1 MEDHLNFLITFENT
15 IKYDHIY
22 PRFALSSSP
31 HIFPNMSPP
40 NFLSFRF
47 YNSLSSVSAVD
58 VFVGSGWST
67 GGQENLSVGTR
78 FLHMIWWCVEKNSK
92 SSAKRSWKTIRWLSK
107 FMVLDQ
113 NLSCFREI
121 HRLSPTHPLSSLSQ
135 MLPPGGKEL
144 QAGATLFNFLDTGI
158 LPFSLSCSFHGYQR
172 ADFCL
177 PSETGR
183 LQISST
189 KQKRAANITVS
200 SHNR

>member
-67 GGQENLSVGTR
+67 GGQENLSVGTW

-121 HRLSPTHPLSSLSQ
+121 HRLSPTYPLSSLSQ
-135 MLPPGGKEL
+135 MLPGSQGV
-144 QAGATLFNFLDTGI
+144 
-158 LPFSLSCSFHGYQR
+158 
-172 ADFCL
+172 
-177 PSETGR
+177 TGR
-183 LQISST
+183 RYSVQLPWYGHTPLQSFLFLSWLSKSWLLPPFWDRMFPDIKHQT
-189 KQKRAANITVS
+189 EEGCE
-200 SHNR
+200 HNYLLT

>member
-22 PRFALSSSP
+22 PRFAFSSSP

-67 GGQENLSVGTR
+67 GGQENLSVGTW

-135 MLPPGGKEL
+135 MLPREAGSYRQALLCSTSLIRAYSPSVFLVPFMAIKEL
-144 QAGATLFNFLDTGI
+144 TSASLPRQDVCRYQA
-158 LPFSLSCSFHGYQR
+158 P
-172 ADFCL
+172 
-177 PSETGR
+177 
-183 LQISST
+183 
-189 KQKRAANITVS
+189 
-200 SHNR
+200 NRRGLGT